1 MIVWAVGHALLR
13 IVLYPVRC
21 NDTFPIWMHRGIWWN
36 QHVQF
41 AGPGLYPIRSEFN
54 IIAMNHCYIILWPA
68 TLLYILSNPTIAII
82 LWQVTF
88 IYLLN
93 PYLAYGFF
101 FAVSPIIP
109 MATSTKLP
117 HLVAGSWASPRSW
130 HDACA
135 AVASGNPLSAWGE
148 GSGDSAGWW
157 RSPSSCEESWK
168 LTFPLENK
176 NMVFWCVLILVR
188 GFVHAVTYAF
198 IIYIY
203 IYIYQLQ

>member
-1 MIVWAVGHALLR
+1 MTSYTIY
-13 IVLYPVRC
+13 IYIYPR
-21 NDTFPIWMHRGIWWN
+21 NPSYLGY
-36 QHVQF
+36 
-41 AGPGLYPIRSEFN
+41 GLF
-54 IIAMNHCYIILWPA
+54 L
-68 TLLYILSNPTIAII
+68 
-82 LWQVTF
+82 
-88 IYLLN
+88 
-93 PYLAYGFF
+93 
-101 FAVSPIIP
+101 AVSFTIP
-109 MATSTKLP
+109 MAPSTKLP

-157 RSPSSCEESWK
+157 RSPGSCEESWK
-168 LTFPLENK
+168 LTCPLLKK

-203 IYIYQLQ
+203 IISIKIIYNYRIFNELAGWQKEEEGRRKELHLLLKSRCPQPFRQRNSAQTNELQFPQIYVSNKKQIPKTQRICQQKWPMSK